1 MPIWTPNTREHEMA
15 VHDQRSVCVNFDA
28 CDRLAAAIRNM
39 DVPED
44 REELQPSGLSR
55 AGLSDFYLPL
65 VAICHQ
71 TQSLRGTI
79 DGKPTRGWDY
89 LNAMFRRAVERDPS
103 LLGSARWA
111 ELSEAEL
118 RNLFVDPDAGETLS
132 QPGDRAALL
141 RNLGSV
147 MLAEGWSCFNHLY
160 SAAETRISSGE
171 PNLLGLLA
179 RFRAYDDP
187 VRKKSTFLLGLV
199 RNEAGV
205 AFADEENLLPPVD
218 YHEIRGHLRIGT
230 VVVLDR
236 DLRRKLLDRIEVTT
250 DEDVAI
256 RSAVLEAI
264 RYIAS
269 RVGLPD
275 SMRLHYL
282 FWNLFRSICTRE
294 SPHCRSC
301 PTVSSLPERYD
312 RLLTDSSGSRICPFA
327 SVCRSVDAAD
337 RYVEHVFATDWY

>member
-1 MPIWTPNTREHEMA
+1 MFLRSLNPREYEMA
-15 VHDQRSVCVNFDA
+15 VHDQRSVGVDFDT
-28 CDRLAAAIRNM
+28 CDRLAAVIRNM
-39 DVPED
+39 DVPEH
-44 REELQPSGLSR
+44 REECQPSGLSR
-55 AGLSDFYLPL
+55 AELADFYLPL

-103 LLGSARWA
+103 LLASARWA
-111 ELSEAEL
+111 EFGEGDL
-118 RNLFVDPDAGETLS
+118 RTLFTDPDVGETLS

-147 MLAEGWSCFNHLY
+147 MLAEGWSCFNDLY
-160 SAAETRISSGE
+160 GAAEARISSGE

-199 RNEAGV
+199 RNEAAMGFV
-205 AFADEENLLPPVD
+205 DEENLLPPVD

-230 VVVLDR
+230 VVVLDQG
-236 DLRRKLLDRIEVTT
+236 LRRKLMDRVEVAV
-250 DEDVAI
+250 DEDVVI
-256 RSAVLEAI
+256 RTAVLEAI
-264 RYIAS
+264 RYIAG
-269 RVGLPD
+269 REGLPD

-282 FWNLFRSICTRE
+282 FWNIFRSVCARE

-301 PTVSSLPERYD
+301 FTLTSLPGRYD
-312 RLLTDSSGSRICPFA
+312 RLLVDSSGSRSCPFA
-327 SVCRSVDAAD
+327 SVCRSVDTTD